1 MEMVIVCV
9 IFGVAVFS
17 MAGYLKKSVAKG
29 DDCHCAEGSSC
40 HGKSKSGNCC

>member
-17 MAGYLKKSVAKG
+17 MAGYLRKSVAKG
-29 DDCHCAEGSSC
+29 DDCHCSENSKC
-40 HGKSKSGNCC
+40 HGGSKPKDCC